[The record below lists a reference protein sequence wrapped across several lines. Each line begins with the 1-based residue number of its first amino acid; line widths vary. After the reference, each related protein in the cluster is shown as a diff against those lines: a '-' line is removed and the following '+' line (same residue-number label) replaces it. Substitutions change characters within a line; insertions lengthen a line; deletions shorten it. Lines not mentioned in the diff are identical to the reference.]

1 MLRAV
6 PRLPLPEPFLS
17 FHKHPNSRH
26 DEDDDDVDEDDD
38 DVDEDDDDVNDDD
51 CLSIY
56 IQTSY

>member
-38 DVDEDDDDVNDDD
+38 DVNDDD